1 MIKKVHLV
9 LVLISLLVAFI
20 YYDSW
25 NSRFFQDDKIHFR
38 IISENANFLTP
49 PADWPYYR
57 PVAINLFYSFGKAV
71 SGTNPFGYH
80 LILFLAFAATLFC
93 FFALAKTFLENN
105 RRALLATLF
114 YATNVSLFG
123 DFYWI
128 AKSYL
133 VLGSLFMF
141 LSVLA
146 YQKKSRWWFIV
157 SAMSVTLAL
166 GSNELGF
173 VLPGLFILTDWLRK
187 RWPGVRFIILT
198 GLTFFLG
205 VWRYFLVGVPKDS
218 DYTIHLG
225 LVNLST
231 VKWYLFRLINLP
243 EAVQRDKDAILWVG
257 ISIFLIAM
265 LYFVV
270 RYKNRRKNWRL
281 FIFGVLWFF
290 GGAAPHF
297 LMPEH
302 ISSQYLAVS
311 LFGPAIIL
319 GEIAI
324 LNLSVVILFAGY
336 LLATWR
342 GLDFLRLTH
351 WLILKNTGP
360 IGKF

>member
-1 MIKKVHLV
+1 MIKKFHIVI
-9 LVLISLLVAFI
+9 VLIALLVAFI

-38 IISENANFLTP
+38 IISTSANFLAPT
-49 PADWPYYR
+49 ANWPYYR
-57 PVAINLFYSFGKAV
+57 PVAINLFYTLSKTLF
-71 SGTNPFGYH
+71 GTNPFGYH
-80 LILFLAFAATLFC
+80 LILFLAFTATLFC
-93 FFALAKTFLENN
+93 FAHLAKTFLKSN
-105 RRALLATLF
+105 RRALVGTLF

-146 YQKKSRWWFIV
+146 YQKKSRWWFLI
-157 SAMSVTLAL
+157 SAASLTLAL

-173 VLPGLFILTDWLRK
+173 VLPGLFLLTDWLKK
-187 RWPGVRFIILT
+187 RWPGMRFILLT
-198 GLTFFLG
+198 GLALFLG
-205 VWRYFLVGVPKDS
+205 VWRYFLVGVPKDA
-218 DYTIHLG
+218 DYTIHIG

-243 EAVQRDKDAILWVG
+243 EAVQRDKDAVLWVG
-257 ISIFLIAM
+257 VSVFLAVT
-265 LYFVV
+265 LFFAV
-270 RYKNRRKNWRL
+270 RYRNWRRNWRL
-281 FIFGVLWFF
+281 FVFGTLWFF
-290 GGAAPHF
+290 AAAAPHF

-311 LFGPAIIL
+311 LFGPALIL

-324 LNLSVVILFAGY
+324 LNYWLILLFAGY
-336 LLATWR
+336 LLSTWR
-342 GLDFLRLTH
+342 GLDFLRHTH